1 MKIFTKADLNLLMLT
16 CDIVNYLSDSDD
28 LLERVIEVRNELA
41 RKYGVKAVE
50 QELSRIWR
58 G

>member
-1 MKIFTKADLNLLMLT
+1 MKNFTSVDLQLLMLT

>member
-1 MKIFTKADLNLLMLT
+1 MKKFTNVDLQLLMLT

-50 QELSRIWR
+50 LELSRIWR